1 MSTRGKIVRAA
12 IASFWAYFVFVTLKA
27 DKDPLY
33 TDRVR
38 STIASAV
45 PSGGLKVLEVGIGG
59 APNLEC
65 YPRGTKLVGLDV
77 FLPPSGK
84 RKVYE
89 ERAREAGVSIQW
101 VEGSAEELPFESG
114 AFDAVV
120 ITKVLCS
127 VRDPAAA
134 LREVSRVLAKG
145 GRLGYVE
152 HVAAPRGSLLE
163 AQQLLLDPAQQKLAG
178 NCHLHRDTDG
188 AIRRSVA
195 SLSGGV
201 SSASFP
207 SEPLFARE
215 AAHERFRVW
224 SQWPVAAQAA
234 GVVVK

>member
-1 MSTRGKIVRAA
+1 MRAA
-12 IASFWAYFVFVTLKA
+12 IALLWAYFVFFTLKA
-27 DKDPLY
+27 NKDPVY

-38 STIASAV
+38 TTIASAV

-59 APNLEC
+59 AANLEN
-65 YPRGTKLVGLDV
+65 YPRGTRLVGIDV

-127 VRDPAAA
+127 VRNPAAA
-134 LREVSRVLAKG
+134 LSEVSRVLRKG

-163 AQQLLLDPAQQKLAG
+163 VQQLLLDPAQQKFAG

-195 SLSGGV
+195 SLSGGA
-201 SSASFP
+201 SSAAFP
-207 SEPLFARE
+207 SDPLFTSEVAY
-215 AAHERFRVW
+215 ERFRVW

-234 GVVVK
+234 GVVVR

>member
-1 MSTRGKIVRAA
+1 MRAA
-12 IASFWAYFVFVTLKA
+12 IALFWTYFVFFTLKA

-38 STIASAV
+38 TTIASAV

-59 APNLEC
+59 APNLEL
-65 YPRGTKLVGLDV
+65 YPRGTRLVGLDV
-77 FLPPSGK
+77 FVPPSGQ

-89 ERAREAGVSIQW
+89 ERAREAGVSLQW

-127 VRDPAAA
+127 VRDPASV
-134 LREVSRVLAKG
+134 LRELSRVLAKG

-195 SLSGGV
+195 GLSGGA
-201 SSASFP
+201 SSAAFP
-207 SEPLFARE
+207 AEPLFASE
-215 AAHERFRVW
+215 AAYERFRVW